1 MGKNIKFLLTLK
13 KSKLIF
19 WTMKAQRIHKDI
31 LLHKI
36 YGPITKISELM
47 NHLVASQFRTNT
59 MIS

>member
-1 MGKNIKFLLTLK
+1 
-13 KSKLIF
+13 
-19 WTMKAQRIHKDI
+19 MKAQRIHKDI

-36 YGPITKISELM
+36 YGTTTKISEIM

>member
-36 YGPITKISELM
+36 YGPITKISEPFS
-47 NHLVASQFRTNT
+47 SQS
-59 MIS
+59 I